1 MSAILFSLK
10 ILKQKECKYLFLQK
24 TGTISNFRIQGI
36 LLGITVLLTGIKFT
50 AWLITGSNAIF
61 TDALE
66 SLVNIAAGIFA
77 LYSLYLAAKPHDED
91 HPYGHGKIEFISA
104 TMEGSLIA
112 AAGIAIL
119 IKSIYSFLFPE
130 PLQQLDTGIYL
141 TALAGLVNLGLG
153 YFAVKRGEKTGS
165 VTLKAG
171 GKHMLSDFWSS
182 AGLIAGLLLLRISG
196 WQWIDPAAAFLFG
209 AYIAYTGIKIIR
221 EAVGGIMD
229 ETDPELVSRM
239 VNVLNENRRTEWI
252 DIHNLRIIKYGS
264 DIHIDCHVTLPYY
277 LSVKNGH
284 EEAEKVHKLIDASYG
299 NRVESFVHIDPCLPS
314 SCKLCAVKNCAKRS
328 EAFTGLTTWTVE
340 NVMRNKRHGL

>member
-1 MSAILFSLK
+1 MGK
-10 ILKQKECKYLFLQK
+10 CLFLQK
-24 TGTISNFRIQGI
+24 TAIISNFRIQGI
-36 LLGITVLLTGIKFT
+36 LLSITVLLTGIKFS

-104 TMEGSLIA
+104 TMEGSLIT
-112 AAGIAIL
+112 AAGMAIL
-119 IKSIYSFLFPE
+119 IKSIYSVLFPE
-130 PLQQLDTGIYL
+130 PLHQLDTGIYL
-141 TALAGLVNLGLG
+141 TALAGFVNLGLG
-153 YFAVKRGEKTGS
+153 YFALKRGKKTGS
-165 VTLKAG
+165 ATLKAG

-182 AGLIAGLLLLRISG
+182 AGLIVGLLLLRITG
-196 WQWIDPAAAFLFG
+196 WLWIDTATALFFG
-209 AYIAYTGIKIIR
+209 AYISFSGIKIIR

-229 ETDPELVSRM
+229 ETDLELVRLT
-239 VNVLNENRRTEWI
+239 VNILNENRRTEWI

-277 LSVKNGH
+277 LSVEIGH
-284 EEAEKVHKLIDASYG
+284 EEAEKVHKLIDSSYG
-299 NRVESFVHIDPCLPS
+299 NRVESFVHIDPCLPT
-314 SCKLCAVKNCAKRS
+314 SCKLCAAANCAKRS

-340 NVMRNKRHGL
+340 NVMRNRRHGL

>member
-1 MSAILFSLK
+1 
-10 ILKQKECKYLFLQK
+10 LQK
-24 TGTISNFRIQGI
+24 TAIISNFRIQGI
-36 LLGITVLLTGIKFT
+36 LLSITLLLTGIKFT

-104 TMEGSLIA
+104 IMEGSLVT

-119 IKSIYSFLFPE
+119 LKSAYSYIFPE
-130 PLQQLDTGIYL
+130 PLHRLDTGIYL
-141 TALAGLVNLGLG
+141 TALAGIVNLGLG
-153 YFAVKRGEKTGS
+153 YFAVKRGRKTGS
-165 VTLKAG
+165 ATLKAE
-171 GKHMLSDFWSS
+171 GKHLLSDFWSS
-182 AGLIAGLLLLRISG
+182 AGLVAGLLLLRITG
-196 WQWIDPAAAFLFG
+196 WLWIDNATAFFFG
-209 AYIAYTGIKIIR
+209 AYISYSGIKIIR
-221 EAVGGIMD
+221 EAVAGIMD
-229 ETDPELVSRM
+229 ETDTELVRRM

-252 DIHNLRIIKYGS
+252 DVHNLRIIKYGS

-277 LSVKNGH
+277 LSVEMGH
-284 EEAEKVHKLIDASYG
+284 EEAEQVHRLIDSSYG

-314 SCKLCAVKNCAKRS
+314 SCKLCAMEKCAKRS
-328 EAFTGLTTWTVE
+328 EDFTGLNTWTVE